1 MHHRYKRLD
10 NKFIRPF
17 LLRNHQGAEPKILET
32 YSKLAM
38 KDALDFMRR
47 NASTLGNIS
56 NTESVSAIFRNY
68 TGGNLQAR
76 YALSA

>member
-1 MHHRYKRLD
+1 
-10 NKFIRPF
+10 
-17 LLRNHQGAEPKILET
+17 
-32 YSKLAM
+32 M

-76 YALSA
+76 YLFFTYKQRTNQNPLL